1 MKKISFGT
9 DGWRGIM
16 ADDFTFDNVRLVT
29 QAVAQYINRHDL
41 AARGVVVGYDNRFM
55 SERFAAEIADVL
67 ALQGITVYL
76 TESSAPTP
84 VVAMAVRLYRAG
96 GAVMLTASHNPPEY
110 NGFKFIPEYAGP
122 ALPHIT
128 SEIEGYIK
136 ELQGEG
142 QTGAVSRLGTK
153 KAAIVTIN
161 PFGEYAAHLAG
172 LVDLETIGAARM
184 KIAVDPMCG
193 AGVGYL
199 EEILGRAGAEVTGMR
214 CYRDPLF
221 GGAMPE
227 PTAKTLQELRQLAL
241 EGKAQLGLALDGDA
255 DRFGIIDAGGA
266 FITPNQ
272 FLPIL
277 YYHLLTHRRTLG
289 PVARTVATTHLLDRI
304 AEWAGQKAIETPVG
318 FKYIGQCFLED
329 GIILGGEESGG
340 LSIQGHVPEKDG
352 ILAGLLAAEIVAV
365 NRKSLTG
372 LLEEIHNQ
380 FGRLYSRRQDVHT
393 SPGEKER
400 VLGLL
405 QELSWEAVAGRKVTG
420 SSRVDGVKLLLEGGA
435 WVLIRPSG
443 TEPLFRIY
451 AEAATQQEVE
461 EIQAATRQLLGLK

>member
-9 DGWRGIM
+9 DGWRGII
-16 ADDFTFDNVRLVT
+16 ADDFTFDNLRLVT

-41 AARGVVVGYDNRFM
+41 AARGVVVGYDNRFL
-55 SERFAAEIADVL
+55 SERFAAEVADVL
-67 ALQGITVYL
+67 AGQGVTVYL
-76 TESSAPTP
+76 TEGSTPTP
-84 VVAMAVRLYRAG
+84 AVAMAVRMYRAG

-128 SEIEGYIK
+128 SEIEGYVK
-136 ELQGEG
+136 ELQAQG
-142 QTGAVSRLGTK
+142 QTGAVCRPGTK
-153 KAAIVTIN
+153 QAEIIMIN
-161 PFGEYAAHLAG
+161 PFGDYVDHLAG
-172 LVDLETIGAARM
+172 LVDLKAIGAARM

-199 EEILGRAGAEVTGMR
+199 EELLGRAGAEVTAMR

-221 GGAMPE
+221 GGALPE
-227 PTAKTLQELRQLAL
+227 PSANTLQGLRQLVM
-241 EGKAQLGLALDGDA
+241 EGQAQLGLALDGDA
-255 DRFGIIDAGGA
+255 DRFGIIDAGGE

-289 PVARTVATTHLLDRI
+289 PVARTVSTTHLLDRI

-318 FKYIGQCFLED
+318 FKYIGQCILED
-329 GIILGGEESGG
+329 GAILGGEESGG

-365 NRKSLTG
+365 NGKGLTG
-372 LLEEIHNQ
+372 LLEEVHNQ
-380 FGRLYSRRQDVHT
+380 FGRLYSGRQDVHT
-393 SPGEKER
+393 SPAEKER

-405 QELSWEAVAGRKVTG
+405 RDLSLGDVAGRKVTG
-420 SSRVDGVKLLLEGGA
+420 SSRVDGVKLLLEDGA

-451 AEAATQQEVE
+451 VEAATLQEVE
-461 EIQAATRQLLGLK
+461 EILAATRQLLALK

>member
-1 MKKISFGT
+1 
-9 DGWRGIM
+9 
-16 ADDFTFDNVRLVT
+16 
-29 QAVAQYINRHDL
+29 
-41 AARGVVVGYDNRFM
+41 
-55 SERFAAEIADVL
+55 
-67 ALQGITVYL
+67 
-76 TESSAPTP
+76 
-84 VVAMAVRLYRAG
+84 
-96 GAVMLTASHNPPEY
+96 MLTASHNPPEY

-128 SEIEGYIK
+128 SEIEGYVK
-136 ELQGEG
+136 ELQAQG
-142 QTGAVSRLGTK
+142 QTGAVCRPGTK
-153 KAAIVTIN
+153 QAEIIMIN
-161 PFGEYAAHLAG
+161 PFGDYVDHLAG
-172 LVDLETIGAARM
+172 LVDLKAIGAARM

-199 EEILGRAGAEVTGMR
+199 EELLGRAGAEVTAMR

-221 GGAMPE
+221 GGALPE
-227 PTAKTLQELRQLAL
+227 PSANTLQGLRQLVM
-241 EGKAQLGLALDGDA
+241 EGQAQLGLALDGDA
-255 DRFGIIDAGGA
+255 DRFGIIDAGGE

-289 PVARTVATTHLLDRI
+289 PVARTVSTTHLLDRI

-318 FKYIGQCFLED
+318 FKYIGQCILED
-329 GIILGGEESGG
+329 GAILGGEESGG

-365 NRKSLTG
+365 NGKGLTG
-372 LLEEIHNQ
+372 LLEEVHNQ
-380 FGRLYSRRQDVHT
+380 FGRLYSGRQDVHT
-393 SPGEKER
+393 SPAEKER

-405 QELSWEAVAGRKVTG
+405 RDLSLGDVAGRKVTG
-420 SSRVDGVKLLLEGGA
+420 SSRVDGVKLLLEDGA

-451 AEAATQQEVE
+451 VEAATLQEVE
-461 EIQAATRQLLGLK
+461 EILAATRQLLALK